1 MGNSGFS
8 NDRPVVNDSYLL
20 PRYPSRQPDFTQ
32 FDLRLSK
39 SFKIGTDM
47 RIEIIADIFNVFDI
61 ENKYSN
67 PNISAVV
74 ASELSRPPQ
83 PGDIGPTGT
92 AYRTLDQISPG
103 STPYAVQLGARLT
116 F

>member
-1 MGNSGFS
+1 MVETGKVALR
-8 NDRPVVNDSYLL
+8 DERPTGSPALHFVSLGERMRLFVYLL
-20 PRYPSRQPDFTQ
+20 LFLGSLPC
-32 FDLRLSK
+32 LSFAK
-39 SFKIGTDM
+39 ST
-47 RIEIIADIFNVFDI
+47 EAIFLDI

-74 ASELSRPPQ
+74 ASELRRPPQ